1 MAIYKGSTKIKS
13 VYFGGTKIGKIYKGN
28 QLVYQSKSSPK
39 YLCYYSEHFI
49 GTGSLPGYDYCKY
62 PATVNSAVFWDTET
76 LGFGPSKNSS
86 TLTPKEHYTFKSFSG
101 NTAVID
107 TSTGTYTATRSP
119 ENDLYE

>member
-39 YLCYYSEHFI
+39 YLCYYHETFI
-49 GTGSLPGYDYCKY
+49 GTGSLPGYDYFKY
-62 PATVNSAVFWDTET
+62 PATVNSPLFYDTET

-86 TLTPKEHYTFKSFSG
+86 TLIIKEGYTIKSISG
-101 NTAVID
+101 DTAVID

>member
-39 YLCYYSEHFI
+39 YLCYIDDGPYAL
-49 GTGSLPGYDYCKY
+49 TYYYCKY
-62 PATVNSAVFWDTET
+62 PATINSGVFIGGNNVLIPTVNSSELVQLEGESFT
-76 LGFGPSKNSS
+76 
-86 TLTPKEHYTFKSFSG
+86 SFSG
-101 NTAVID
+101 DTAII
-107 TSTGTYTATRSP
+107 TYSGGGGFTVTRSP